1 MRRRF
6 FCGASVVAVAL
17 SSAFSAHAATAAASG
32 STSSSTDTPA
42 EVGEVVVTGSFIA
55 GTPKDGPLP
64 VDVVRKTELEQ
75 RGSPTMVQFI
85 KTIPSSGAVIG
96 ENNRFGNGNGGA
108 TINLRNLNS
117 PTTGARTLV
126 LFNGRRVPGSP
137 QGLGS
142 VDINLLPA
150 AAIGRVEVL
159 KDGAAATYGSDA
171 IAGVVNFITRT
182 DLDGLELAGNF
193 QGIRGSHGDYDVSGA
208 WGNKFDRG
216 NVLFTIGYRHRS
228 QLSVKDRSWA
238 LLSGVDG
245 YLTNPLG
252 GWASTGNPG
261 VYKVVGATAPTP
273 LVAGNPLAG
282 FTNPN
287 TMSLFSGTLADVGC
301 AANGGAPYSLTG
313 VSTVVGTACNF
324 QYTTFDNLVEN
335 EDHYQV
341 YGEVNV
347 ELTDTVKFHGEA
359 LWARND
365 TPLQSWA
372 LTGPNQYPAPILA
385 SGSSAGG
392 GVSPLK
398 ASSSTAEQVGGFY
411 IPAANPGLQAF
422 LAQVSGATCSGT
434 ALPYGT
440 TAANCAPILA
450 AAQAQL
456 TNAGLY
462 GLVTSTSWRP
472 VGFAGDPINSD
483 NHSHYSYHTD
493 TWRIAGGF
501 SGKLP
506 WANMGWD
513 VSATYQELD
522 NHYNLEDISVNRL
535 QLGLLGF
542 GSRSSD
548 GAANQCTAAKTNN
561 FTEHAG
567 DTSLGCYYF
576 NPFTNA
582 FAQSES
588 NVGPNPYF
596 IGSSAIAGF
605 NAAAQ
610 NRADILNWMVA
621 KQFNE
626 ISNRLFVID
635 GVVHGDAPFKLWGAQ
650 PVQWAVGAQYRYDRI
665 VQNPD
670 ALYNAN
676 STPCVD
682 SPPYGD
688 GAPFCA
694 LTQNGPFLFN
704 ADLRPYDVK
713 RKIVSGYFEVRMPV
727 LDTLDVTVAT
737 RAERYEGV
745 GTTVNPKM
753 SAKWQIVDGF
763 ALRASLGT
771 TYRAPAANYLTNTF
785 VRGLSNANGTYR
797 ASDLYGNPNLKAETA
812 FTYDVGGVFKFG
824 GLSATV
830 DYWNFNF
837 ANPITTE
844 STTDLTAIMFSA
856 AGTTPLANS
865 NGTLTAAGCADPLS
879 GRFTFTGGCVANV
892 TKSADI
898 LSYRTQYI
906 NGGRVKSSGIDFQVN
921 FDAGNFGSGDL
932 TMGADGTY
940 LIAYDEAPYSVEGH
954 LTAGGVVAQRAGT
967 YRASIFTGY
976 NRLRLNAFLNYQIG
990 IHNFR
995 WQIRYVSGTVQ
1006 SETLPNLLATNIS
1019 NATNTTVKADIKSYV
1034 QSDLTY
1040 RAELPYQTTLTLSIQ
1055 NIFDQDPPF
1064 ALGTQ
1069 YNYDPGSGNPLGRV
1083 FSVGVKKKF

>member
-1 MRRRF
+1 MNRRY
-6 FCGASVVAVAL
+6 FCGASAMAVAL
-17 SSAFSAHAATAAASG
+17 SSGLSAHAATAAATATASLETAG
-32 STSSSTDTPA
+32 AAPA

-64 VDVVRKTELEQ
+64 VDVVRKAELEE

-96 ENNRFGNGNGGA
+96 ENNRFGGGNGAA

-117 PTTGARTLV
+117 PTTGTRTLV
-126 LFNGRRVPGSP
+126 LFNSRRIPGSP
-137 QGLGS
+137 QGLGA
-142 VDINLLPA
+142 VDINLLPTT
-150 AAIGRVEVL
+150 AIGRVEVL

-182 DLDGLELAGNF
+182 DLDGFEFAGNF
-193 QGIRGSHGDYDVSGA
+193 QGIRGSAGDYDVSGA
-208 WGNKFDRG
+208 WGNKFERG

-228 QLSVKDRSWA
+228 ELSVKDRNWA
-238 LLSGVDG
+238 LLTGVDG
-245 YLTNPLG
+245 YLKNPLG

-261 VYKVVGATAPTP
+261 IYKVVGAVPPVGSPNT
-273 LVAGNPLAG
+273 G
-282 FTNPN
+282 FTSPN
-287 TMSLFSGTLADVGC
+287 TMSLFTGTLGDVGC
-301 AANGGAPYSLTG
+301 AANGGAPYGLTN
-313 VSTVVGTACNF
+313 VSTVTGAACNF
-324 QYTTFDNLVEN
+324 QYTSFDNLVEN
-335 EDHYQV
+335 EDHYQI
-341 YGEVNV
+341 YGEVNF
-347 ELTDTVKFHGEA
+347 ELTDNVKFHGEA

-385 SGSSAGG
+385 SGNSAGG

-398 ASSSTAEQVGGFY
+398 ASSATAEQVGGFY
-411 IPAANPGLQAF
+411 IPASNPGLQAF
-422 LAQVSGATCSGT
+422 LGQVAGASCSGPV
-434 ALPYGT
+434 LPYGT
-440 TAANCAPILA
+440 TAANCGTILS

-456 TNAGLY
+456 VKAGAF

-472 VGFAGDPINSD
+472 VGFGGDPINPD

-506 WANMGWD
+506 HGIGWD

-535 QLGLLGF
+535 QLGLLGY
-542 GSRSSD
+542 GSKSSA
-548 GAANQCTAAKTNN
+548 GAADQCTAAKTNN
-561 FTEHAG
+561 FTDPAAAG
-567 DTSLGCYYF
+567 NAALGCYYF

-582 FAQSES
+582 FAQSQS
-588 NVGPNPYF
+588 NVPANPYF
-596 IGSSAIAGF
+596 IANSAIPGF
-605 NAAAQ
+605 NDAAA

-621 KQFNE
+621 KQYNE
-626 ISNRLFVID
+626 ISNRLFVVE
-635 GVVHGDAPFKLWGAQ
+635 GVLHGDAPFKLWGSQ
-650 PVQWAVGAQYRYDRI
+650 PVQWAVGGQYRYDRI

-670 ALYNAN
+670 VLYNAN

-688 GAPFCA
+688 GAPFCP
-694 LTQNGPFLFN
+694 LTANGPFLFN
-704 ADLRPYDVK
+704 ANLRPYDVK
-713 RKIVSGYFEVRMPV
+713 RMIESGYFEVRMPV
-727 LDTLDVTVAT
+727 LDNLEMTVAT
-737 RAERYEGV
+737 RAEHYEGV
-745 GTTVNPKM
+745 GTTVNPKL
-753 SAKWQIVDGF
+753 SGKWQALDWF

-797 ASDLYGNPNLKAETA
+797 ASDLYGNPSLKAETA
-812 FTYDVGGVFKFG
+812 FTYDVGGVFRFG
-824 GLSATV
+824 GLTATV

-844 STTDLTAIMFSA
+844 ATTDLTALFFNRP
-856 AGTTPLANS
+856 GGQTNL
-865 NGTLTAAGCADPLS
+865 CADPLA
-879 GRFTFTGGCVANV
+879 GRFTFTTPCTNNSPTTIAG
-892 TKSADI
+892 SI

-906 NGGRVKSSGIDFQVN
+906 NGGRVKTSGIDFQFN
-921 FDAGNFGSGDL
+921 FDVGHFGPGEF
-932 TMGADGTY
+932 TVGGDGTY
-940 LIAYDEAPYSVEGH
+940 LINYDEAPYAVEGH
-954 LTAGGVVAQRAGT
+954 VTNAGLVFNRAGT

-976 NRLRLNAFLNYQIG
+976 NRLRMNGFLNYQFG

-995 WQIRYVSGTVQ
+995 WQIRYVSGATQ
-1006 SETLPNLLATNIS
+1006 SEALPNLLAKNITGDPTAIS
-1019 NATNTTVKADIKSYV
+1019 KIGSYV

-1055 NIFDQDPPF
+1055 NMFDETPPF

-1083 FSVGVKKKF
+1083 FAVGVKKRF